1 VEKTGYIEIRVSGS
15 KGNLDLT
22 PDNYDIR
29 EIIAIL
35 ENAESML
42 FPGDKRDRP
51 DISYR
56 IEEGSVKHILRTSIQ
71 YIIGFNAVIGQ
82 INQVQKVDF
91 LDLNTAKAFENLQD
105 IATKRNYQF
114 SITTS
119 LEQTNEVKID
129 NTTRFYRTESIWA
142 DAEFY
147 FYGKVTNAGGKDK
160 ANIHVFTERLGTI
173 RIQTPIAFLEQYTD
187 NILYRNFGVRATGK
201 QHSETGEIDTS
212 SLSFIELIDYQ
223 PKYDEQYLKALR
235 EKAKKSWLGKID
247 PDSWLNGI
255 RRGYDA

>member
-56 IEEGSVKHILRTSIQ
+56 IE
-71 YIIGFNAVIGQ
+71 
-82 INQVQKVDF
+82 
-91 LDLNTAKAFENLQD
+91 
-105 IATKRNYQF
+105 
-114 SITTS
+114 
-119 LEQTNEVKID
+119 
-129 NTTRFYRTESIWA
+129 SIWA

-147 FYGKVTNAGGKDK
+147 FYGRVTNAGGKDK
-160 ANIHVFTERLGTI
+160 ANIHVFTEQLGTI